1 MKSENKGYARTLN
14 KRLKGWDKYPF
25 QSNLVDE
32 VREDLEIFY
41 DKYGIE
47 TDNNFFATN
56 LDLTSEQ
63 EKEYEEIMDRFGD
76 QAGSDVNEMIK
87 SYEEHSDEWL
97 AYYDINSFQDY
108 IEFTDK
114 MKMYESDKA
123 LASNIS
129 SEQIAELYAKASAQ
143 TNLSYE
149 AVDKIIADEIKYN
162 NLTYNTLYEK
172 VLGILNA

>member
-1 MKSENKGYARTLN
+1 
-14 KRLKGWDKYPF
+14 
-25 QSNLVDE
+25 
-32 VREDLEIFY
+32 
-41 DKYGIE
+41 
-47 TDNNFFATN
+47 
-56 LDLTSEQ
+56 
-63 EKEYEEIMDRFGD
+63 MDRFGE
-76 QAGSDVNEMIK
+76 QAGSNVNEMIK